1 MTKKGRRARKQQ
13 QQTNKWLV
21 VIALVVIIGGLGIIV
36 STINSAQQPVAI
48 ASDSASIF
56 ERVSPSEFVQTLQDD
71 PQVMLIDVRTPAE
84 YAGGHIAN
92 SVNINV
98 EEIAS
103 RLDEIPR
110 DKTIVVYC
118 RTGRRSARAAQ
129 ILRNAG
135 YNVIYDLGGILDWQ
149 AAGFPVE
156 Y

>member
-1 MTKKGRRARKQQ
+1 MTKKRRQARKQQ
-13 QQTNKWLV
+13 QANKWLV
-21 VIALVVIIGGLGIIV
+21 LIALVVIIGGLGIIV
-36 STINSAQQPVAI
+36 SIINNAQQPATV
-48 ASDSASIF
+48 ASDTASIF
-56 ERVSPSEFVQTLQDD
+56 ERISPAEFVQTLQDD

-84 YAGGHIAN
+84 YADGHIAN

-118 RTGRRSARAAQ
+118 RSGNRSARAAQ

-135 YNVIYDLGGILDWQ
+135 YNVIYDLGGIIDWQ